1 MDEKDTIT
9 VDTVDEFDELEDEY
23 VPGEDGEEYE
33 DEEYGEDDEEY
44 GEDDEEYG
52 EDDEEEEAVAQDD
65 SPVVATGKP
74 KRATPK
80 GRKWANLSGPKFRKR
95 HPMIGVRLLA
105 AAGVEDPKITKRG
118 PRSRKK
124 RTYRYN
130 RVPPSA
136 REGVRFQAIIV
147 HFETRAKLQ
156 ELKKF
161 YGKSMAGIIREHVDE
176 LFEKATKEAEVLARI
191 EENRRKREEE
201 ASNTDTPKR
210 KYNV

>member
-33 DEEYGEDDEEY
+33 
-44 GEDDEEYG
+44 DEEYG

-161 YGKSMAGIIREHVDE
+161 YGKPMAAIVREQVDA
-176 LFEKATKEAEVLARI
+176 LWEKATQEAEVLARI